1 MKTLECTTPLPAAR
15 STRRRAGR
23 PAPLRLLAAV
33 ALAALAFAPLDA
45 RAQCSC
51 PTGGI
56 PLLDSI
62 KTHGNDLNELRGHCA
77 TRNATIELQA
87 YQQHL
92 KRRDVCPPRCP
103 AKDIWGYCIDQ
114 CQWVTIGST
123 TADGLGY
130 FRFGSLDASHSV
142 QVVSSSPGK
151 GDGLDGVYT
160 ALRVRAW
167 DPESRIWSAWT
178 DPPKLEGFNVQWA
191 GYEGG
196 SALVE
201 TRISGAEQVHA
212 VIADGPDDGDDPA
225 ISLDV
230 DEDTPNFWLQE
241 HKGGTIEYTRYGICD
256 RNQGCPPEWLVMQSP
271 AINVQSPPLA
281 RGAEYP
287 YVLGMATASRPGA
300 MFIGTSVFGP
310 RDIPDISVQVDVD
323 VNVDLTLG
331 LDFSHLF

>member
-1 MKTLECTTPLPAAR
+1 M
-15 STRRRAGR
+15 
-23 PAPLRLLAAV
+23 
-33 ALAALAFAPLDA
+33 
-45 RAQCSC
+45 
-51 PTGGI
+51 
-56 PLLDSI
+56 
-62 KTHGNDLNELRGHCA
+62 
-77 TRNATIELQA
+77 
-87 YQQHL
+87 
-92 KRRDVCPPRCP
+92 
-103 AKDIWGYCIDQ
+103 
-114 CQWVTIGST
+114 
-123 TADGLGY
+123 
-130 FRFGSLDASHSV
+130 
-142 QVVSSSPGK
+142 
-151 GDGLDGVYT
+151 
-160 ALRVRAW
+160 
-167 DPESRIWSAWT
+167 
-178 DPPKLEGFNVQWA
+178 
-191 GYEGG
+191 
-196 SALVE
+196 
-201 TRISGAEQVHA
+201 
-212 VIADGPDDGDDPA
+212 IADGPDDGDDPA